1 MSTIH
6 IAQQISL
13 SGLIQNSLN
22 VIPLCASH
30 LSDVINNYKN
40 VCTSKQKDLLIKHYL
55 KLKKM
60 RKCNPF
66 YI

>member
-40 VCTSKQKDLLIKHYL
+40 VCTGKQKDLLSTI
-55 KLKKM
+55 
-60 RKCNPF
+60 
-66 YI
+66 